1 MMTEGRLEAF
11 WHARRAIEARL
22 FLLMQ
27 AARPAANKVHTG
39 ATLLFIGG
47 TGGRRTA
54 KGFVLIS
61 AMMAA
66 MPALT
71 KNLALE
77 LGPVR
82 LNLIAAGFVA
92 TPLSASLF
100 GDQLN
105 ARREHLRTK
114 PILLFLILLGHDVD
128 VHGGRF
134 A

>member
-1 MMTEGRLEAF
+1 MMTKGRLEAF
-11 WHARRAIEARL
+11 WHARGAIEAHL
-22 FLLMQ
+22 FLPMQ
-27 AARPAANKVHTG
+27 AARLAANKVHAG
-39 ATLLFIGG
+39 ATLLFIG
-47 TGGRRTA
+47 GGRRTA